1 MAARKKTGLALG
13 GGGARGIAH
22 LGVLYALEKFAVP
35 VDMIAG
41 TSIGA
46 LVAAMYA
53 VHQDARKISRLF
65 FEAQESPEYKALGL
79 DAVARRAQEAS
90 RFKRI
95 KGAAANYYLQ
105 HQMGFLKTEPVAVF
119 LKTLLG
125 DAGFEDM
132 KIPLALIAGNISK
145 GEGRAFRDGDLLKT
159 VQASMSLPLWME
171 PVEIDG
177 DLFVDGIAHDV
188 VPVKTLKEMGADIV
202 IAVDVSSREAHPH
215 ITNAMEVKYIA
226 DAMAVSRSIDL
237 SLEHADIVIRPDVG
251 GLMWYDFRRSPRLLK
266 AGREAAETAIPQVL
280 KLLG

>member
-280 KLLG
+280 MLLG